1 MIGYMEKRPMLFLR
15 SLLIFFILIVD
26 LTLNF
31 LFAADISPKDFYSK
45 PETIISEIKSRG
57 AKEVVRELT
66 KDWSVWDSICDKI
79 ASGNQA
85 WLNVAAAL
93 QAGTDAG
100 SSETLDLALGEAL
113 EYDPKNV
120 LTLVGKTGDL
130 ESICSG
136 PDVDNARYNSYELS
150 MKAISLRIKKVA
162 AVNDRSLQKMSK
174 ACLHYLEESK
184 SGVAEFY
191 QVKEK

>member
-1 MIGYMEKRPMLFLR
+1 MICLR

-26 LTLNF
+26 LTPNL
-31 LFAADISPKDFYSK
+31 LFGADITSKDYYSK
-45 PETIISEIKSRG
+45 PETIISEVKSRG
-57 AKEVVRELT
+57 AKAVVRELA

-79 ASGNQA
+79 ASGDQA
-85 WLNVAAAL
+85 WLKAAAAL

-100 SSETLDLALGEAL
+100 ASETLDLALGEAL
-113 EYDPKNV
+113 EHDPKNV
-120 LTLVGKTGDL
+120 FESVGKTMNL

-150 MKAISLRIKKVA
+150 MKAINLRINKVA
-162 AVNDRSLQKMSK
+162 AVKDRSLRKMSK
-174 ACLHYLEESK
+174 ECMHYLVESK
-184 SGVAEFY
+184 KGIADFY